1 VRAVVENGKRVH
13 ANVDDLVELMR
24 RRLEWQA
31 NILFRFPLSKVLAS
45 SPRFHSHF
53 LEPLRLRASWGPQI

>member
-1 VRAVVENGKRVH
+1 
-13 ANVDDLVELMR
+13 LMR